1 MIRRRSVVRRVATI
15 VRAEATAAVDR
26 IVIAQDIARRAT
38 PATTSKVA
46 AERRRT
52 EIAVVA
58 VAVAKTIRRFD
69 LRRKPIRASL

>member
-1 MIRRRSVVRRVATI
+1 MIRRRSVVRRVVTI

-52 EIAVVA
+52 EIAV
-58 VAVAKTIRRFD
+58 AVAKTIRRFD

>member
-1 MIRRRSVVRRVATI
+1 MIRRKSVVRRVATI
-15 VRAEATAAVDR
+15 VRAEATAAVDL
-26 IVIAQDIARRAT
+26 IVIARDIVLRAT

-46 AERRRT
+46 AVRRRA
-52 EIAVVA
+52 EIA